1 MLLNGRLLTTLRGEG
16 KGTSQRVE
24 QKLYFSSPLTC
35 ARGPGSR
42 GRDDVDVGV
51 EVLLAALQLTA
62 VLFVQIAAASS
73 AATAA
78 VAIAA
83 VARPRFHV
91 VGVHADA
98 ADAATAAGSLFVFVR
113 QVVGEGRE
121 GR

>member
-1 MLLNGRLLTTLRGEG
+1 MTTLRGEG

-24 QKLYFSSPLTC
+24 QKLYFSSPPLTC

-62 VLFVQIAAASS
+62 VLFVQIAASS
-73 AATAA
+73 AA

-91 VGVHADA
+91 VGVHADAA